1 MLNRP
6 EYPKGKKGS
15 PVALWSSRRAHSSP
29 TALSPFA
36 AVWSGKLHAPRNVCR
51 RSAPWL
57 NHSSGSNEV
66 LSTHSQIDGEVL
78 ADGTQGDKTQQDW
91 SSTEVALVPVTA
103 PDELF
108 DLPHTTSLDQYGHF
122 SFHDVQPGK
131 YRIYAEGQIGIYR
144 WSNPN
149 FVREMESMGTD
160 VEVREKDE
168 LRLQLKQIPKEET
181 ARILDKLSLQ

>member
-1 MLNRP
+1 MSDVT
-6 EYPKGKKGS
+6 G
-15 PVALWSSRRAHSSP
+15 
-29 TALSPFA
+29 
-36 AVWSGKLHAPRNVCR
+36 
-51 RSAPWL
+51 
-57 NHSSGSNEV
+57 
-66 LSTHSQIDGEVL
+66 QIEGEVL

-108 DLPHTTSLDQYGHF
+108 DLAHTTSLDQYGHF

-144 WSNPN
+144 WSNPT
-149 FVREMESMGTD
+149 FVREMESMGTE